1 MTFTGLSHRDTPGY
15 KALRQGR
22 MTTAGSAYHLRTSV
36 CARDDVVLDGAVA
49 RAVVRSLLDWQ
60 DASRF
65 LLIALVVIGIAGIRY
80 IYGKPSLA
88 SVTIDEGTHSIVMI
102 WSHYSKEPTT
112 RRIPFDDIGKVE
124 YLTGSTV
131 IGGNFW
137 TVSVYTQD
145 GEKVELNHSTKEPL
159 KGYAETVAA
168 KTGAPY
174 VPINN
179 TRGSRMFFG
188 QEGG

>member
-65 LLIALVVIGIAGIRY
+65 LLIALVVMPDHVHVLGVLLGARTLATTFGRWKGSSSLEINRLIGRSGSLWQPGFYDHRIRKEEDISAIGRY
-80 IYGKPSLA
+80 IEHNSVRAGLAPCAERYPFSSALPSL
-88 SVTIDEGTHSIVMI
+88 G
-102 WSHYSKEPTT
+102 SKM
-112 RRIPFDDIGKVE
+112 RGRGW
-124 YLTGSTV
+124 LA
-131 IGGNFW
+131 
-137 TVSVYTQD
+137 
-145 GEKVELNHSTKEPL
+145 GEE
-159 KGYAETVAA
+159 
-168 KTGAPY
+168 
-174 VPINN
+174 
-179 TRGSRMFFG
+179 
-188 QEGG
+188 

>member
-1 MTFTGLSHRDTPGY
+1 MARMMECPHCGEDILESATKCKHCFSDLTTDKAKASHASIIGI
-15 KALRQGR
+15 
-22 MTTAGSAYHLRTSV
+22 
-36 CARDDVVLDGAVA
+36 VL
-49 RAVVRSLLDWQ
+49 
-60 DASRF
+60 F
-65 LLIALVVIGIAGIRY
+65 LVALVVIGIVGIRY

-112 RRIPFDDIGKVE
+112 RRIPFEDISKVE

-137 TVSVYTQD
+137 TVSVYTQE
-145 GEKVELNHSTKEPL
+145 GEKIDLNHSTKEPL

-188 QEGG
+188 GS